1 MKILYDIFGSPVAGD
16 FTTGTDYGYLG
27 KPYDSITG
35 LYNYGYRDYSPQ
47 SVRFTEYKYSQDGR
61 SVEVVEGG
69 LYTATY
75 RLDAWGNVVET
86 TDSEGNM
93 WVATSD
99 INKIYTY
106 ETNKKN
112 K

>member
-1 MKILYDIFGSPVAGD
+1 MSQTSSF
-16 FTTGTDYGYLG
+16 
-27 KPYDSITG
+27 
-35 LYNYGYRDYSPQ
+35 YNYGYRDYSPQ
-47 SVRFTEYKYSQDGR
+47 TVRFTEYRYSPDGR
-61 SVEVVEGG
+61 SVE
-69 LYTATY
+69 
-75 RLDAWGNVVET
+75 VVET

>member
-1 MKILYDIFGSPVAGD
+1 MMRRKTKSLSQTSSF
-16 FTTGTDYGYLG
+16 
-27 KPYDSITG
+27 
-35 LYNYGYRDYSPQ
+35 YNYGYRDYSPQ
-47 SVRFTEYKYSQDGR
+47 TVRFTEYRYSPDGR
-61 SVEVVEGG
+61 SVE
-69 LYTATY
+69 
-75 RLDAWGNVVET
+75 VVET

>member
-1 MKILYDIFGSPVAGD
+1 M
-16 FTTGTDYGYLG
+16 
-27 KPYDSITG
+27 
-35 LYNYGYRDYSPQ
+35 
-47 SVRFTEYKYSQDGR
+47 RFTEYRYSPDGR

-69 LYTATY
+69 LYTATH
-75 RLDAWGNVVET
+75 RLDAWGDIVET
-86 TDSEGNM
+86 TDGEGSM